1 MGVLNRVWFSNGCG
15 IVASTQKFLLLPLKL
30 VHQSPVPRQFVIIFC
45 QAASQLCQLVP
56 LNFCLYMAERQLLVQ
71 GIHCNKS
78 FLYLLRLPLTTSQRL
93 TSLLLLLMLMVV
105 LMVLVVVVVMLVVT
119 IMCSGWTVDNPQART
134 AVKNGEGT
142 AAVFMV
148 TVGMFGMLSM
158 VGMVM
163 TKLSRVVVDGVEG
176 RCLLLVDDCPSA
188 VLVVV
193 VVVVVV
199 VLSFWIKMDCALN
212 VLQLR

>member
-15 IVASTQKFLLLPLKL
+15 IVASTQKVLLLPLKL
-30 VHQSPVPRQFVIIFC
+30 VHQSPVPRQFVLIFC

-105 LMVLVVVVVMLVVT
+105 VMLVMT

-148 TVGMFGMLSM
+148 TVGMVGML
-158 VGMVM
+158 M

-193 VVVVVV
+193 VVVV
-199 VLSFWIKMDCALN
+199 SFWIKMDCALN

>member
-148 TVGMFGMLSM
+148 TVGMFGKLSM
-158 VGMVM
+158 
-163 TKLSRVVVDGVEG
+163 VVVDGVEG